1 VKARSF
7 VESWNSF
14 FFAEQS
20 PIPIALFRVAYGIVV
35 IATILL
41 LRPDWLAW
49 YGPHAWVSFATMHGI
64 EPGPRLNLFA
74 VIPQSDLWVR
84 ALFWFFLAS
93 AACLTIG
100 LLTRLN
106 CVIVFICLASIQQR
120 NLLIL
125 HGGDTFLRVAGFFL
139 IFAPAGAAL
148 SADRL
153 IRIWR
158 AKEGVEIRPR
168 RPWAQRMIQFEL
180 ALLYFAG
187 FCWKIEGGSWVQG
200 TALYYVYHLDE
211 LQRFPIPTWF
221 FRPTILKLGTWLALA
236 LEFSLGVL
244 IWIRELRYPLLAIGL
259 LFHLSLEYS
268 LNIPMFQWDVL
279 SAYVLFI
286 DAADLARVWSWMS
299 VAFGKHLGERMTL
312 LYDGKSERLL
322 RIANVLGAIDIFGR
336 LSFADIRESRAQS
349 GISEQ
354 ETRNQM
360 LVSTSSGL
368 RRGRDG
374 LRAVA
379 AAVPLMWPLS
389 LILRI
394 QSLWTSE
401 RDVASTSSKV

>member
-1 VKARSF
+1 VTVKSF
-7 VESWNSF
+7 VDAWNRF

-20 PIPIALFRVAYGIVV
+20 PLPVALFRVAYGIVV

-41 LRPDWLAW
+41 LRQDWLAW
-49 YGPHAWVSFATMHGI
+49 YGSHAWVSFATIHGM
-64 EPGPRLNLFA
+64 EPGIRLNVFA
-74 VIPQSDLWVR
+74 IIQQSDLWIRV
-84 ALFWFFLAS
+84 LFWIFLIS

-100 LLTRLN
+100 FLTRVN
-106 CVIVFICLASIQQR
+106 SVIVFVCLASIQQR

-158 AKEGVEIRPR
+158 GKEGVEVPLC

-211 LQRFPIPTWF
+211 LQRFPVPSWF
-221 FRPTILKLGTWLALA
+221 FRPTILKLGTWFALA

-244 IWIRELRYPLLAIGL
+244 IWVKELRYPLLAIGL

-279 SAYVLFI
+279 SAYILFI
-286 DAADLARVWSWMS
+286 DAADLVRAWNWISHRASKYW
-299 VAFGKHLGERMTL
+299 GERVTV
-312 LYDGKSERLL
+312 LYDGRSERLL

-336 LSFADIRESRAQS
+336 LSLTDLRDSRTEYNIPTQS
-349 GISEQ
+349 ARSEMSVV
-354 ETRNQM
+354 TH
-360 LVSTSSGL
+360 SGL

-374 LRAVA
+374 FQVVA
-379 AAVPLMWPLS
+379 SVVPLLWPVS
-389 LILRI
+389 LLMRI
-394 QSLWTSE
+394 GQIWTPRKSATG
-401 RDVASTSSKV
+401 DAT

>member
-1 VKARSF
+1 MKARSF

-286 DAADLARVWSWMS
+286 DAADLARAWNWISRHAS
-299 VAFGKHLGERMTL
+299 KYFGEPLAV
-312 LYDGKSERLL
+312 LYDGRSERLL
-322 RIANVLGAIDIFGR
+322 RIVNVLTVMDIFR
-336 LSFADIRESRAQS
+336 QLTFTNLRDVRTRYDIPPQHTRNEMLVATTS
-349 GISEQ
+349 GIRQ
-354 ETRNQM
+354 
-360 LVSTSSGL
+360 GA
-368 RRGRDG
+368 DG
-374 LRAVA
+374 MRAVA
-379 AAVPLMWPLS
+379 KVAPLLWPIWVL
-389 LILRI
+389 LRI
-394 QSLWTSE
+394 QRLWTTE
-401 RDVASTSSKV
+401 VAADPKAG